1 MSVKINV
8 DMKEEYM
15 VEFLMHHTY
24 THYSGIVGLVVG
36 VMAVA
41 MGISTM
47 VDGNIQAS
55 WPMFLIAVLFLIV
68 TPRTTINRAKQQVRN
83 SKMFQD
89 TIVYEFTEK
98 GVTASQGDVQA
109 VNEWDEFM
117 KVIETR
123 KSVIL
128 YVTRLRAIIF
138 PKACIGEKYD
148 DVVKM
153 IRTHMPEKKVKIRG

>member
-1 MSVKINV
+1 MLLGVTQGKITIGLDLHLDN
-8 DMKEEYM
+8 EEQKYD
-15 VEFLMHHTY
+15 
-24 THYSGIVGLVVG
+24 
-36 VMAVA
+36 A
-41 MGISTM
+41 MLYNAILGGT
-47 VDGNIQAS
+47 A
-55 WPMFLIAVLFLIV
+55 
-68 TPRTTINRAKQQVRN
+68 N

-128 YVTRLRAIIF
+128 YVTRLSMNI
-138 PKACIGEKYD
+138 
-148 DVVKM
+148 
-153 IRTHMPEKKVKIRG
+153 H